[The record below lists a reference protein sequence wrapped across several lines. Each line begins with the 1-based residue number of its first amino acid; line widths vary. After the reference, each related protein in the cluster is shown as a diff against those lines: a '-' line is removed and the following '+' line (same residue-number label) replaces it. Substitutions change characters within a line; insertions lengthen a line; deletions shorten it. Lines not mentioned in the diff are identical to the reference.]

1 MRVISQ
7 DGYTD
12 IPYEDFVFSATDDW
26 KIKVAKDIVCDIRQ
40 GKLRVI
46 AEYSSREKAL
56 KVMELLRET
65 YIGMPIVI
73 QNVDV
78 SEDMAKE
85 FEILKKCGVMVR
97 AKNQPPEIEYINNA
111 VFRFPTDDEVK
122 V

>member
-26 KIKVAKDIVCDIRQ
+26 KIKVAKDVVYITGQ

-46 AEYSSREKAL
+46 AEYSSREKVL
-56 KVMELLRET
+56 KVMELLREA
-65 YIGMPIVI
+65 Y
-73 QNVDV
+73 
-78 SEDMAKE
+78 
-85 FEILKKCGVMVR
+85 LKFAHATNDNSFYTFFDNPK
-97 AKNQPPEIEYINNA
+97 
-111 VFRFPTDDEVK
+111 VFRFPADDEVK

>member
-26 KIKVAKDIVCDIRQ
+26 KIKVAKDVVYTTGQ

-46 AEYSSREKAL
+46 AEYFSREKVL
-56 KVMELLRET
+56 KVMELLRES
-65 YIGMPIVI
+65 Y
-73 QNVDV
+73 
-78 SEDMAKE
+78 
-85 FEILKKCGVMVR
+85 LKFAQATNDDSFYTFFDNPK
-97 AKNQPPEIEYINNA
+97 
-111 VFRFPTDDEVK
+111 VFLFPADDEVK

>member
-12 IPYEDFVFSATDDW
+12 IPYEGFVFCATDDW
-26 KIKVAKDIVCDIRQ
+26 KIKVAKDVVCDTGQ

-56 KVMELLRET
+56 KVMELLRESYLKFAHAT
-65 YIGMPIVI
+65 NDESFY
-73 QNVDV
+73 
-78 SEDMAKE
+78 E
-85 FEILKKCGVMVR
+85 FFD
-97 AKNQPPEIEYINNA
+97 QPK
-111 VFRFPTDDEVK
+111 VFQFPADDEVK

>member
-26 KIKVAKDIVCDIRQ
+26 KIKVAKDIVYTTGQ

-46 AEYSSREKAL
+46 AEYSSREKVL
-56 KVMELLRET
+56 KVMELLREA
-65 YIGMPIVI
+65 Y
-73 QNVDV
+73 
-78 SEDMAKE
+78 
-85 FEILKKCGVMVR
+85 LKFAHATNDDSFYTFFDNPK
-97 AKNQPPEIEYINNA
+97 
-111 VFRFPTDDEVK
+111 VFQFPADDEVK

>member
-12 IPYEDFVFSATDDW
+12 IPYEDFVFGATDDW
-26 KIKVAKDIVCDIRQ
+26 KIKVAKDVVYNTGQ

-56 KVMELLRET
+56 KVMELLREA
-65 YIGMPIVI
+65 Y
-73 QNVDV
+73 
-78 SEDMAKE
+78 
-85 FEILKKCGVMVR
+85 LKF
-97 AKNQPPEIEYINNA
+97 AQATNNDSFYA
-111 VFRFPTDDEVK
+111 FFDNPKVFRFPADDEVK

>member
-26 KIKVAKDIVCDIRQ
+26 KIKVAKDMVYTTGQ

-46 AEYSSREKAL
+46 AEYSSIEKVL
-56 KVMELLRET
+56 KVMELLREA
-65 YIGMPIVI
+65 Y
-73 QNVDV
+73 
-78 SEDMAKE
+78 
-85 FEILKKCGVMVR
+85 LKFAHATNDDSFYTFFDNPK
-97 AKNQPPEIEYINNA
+97 
-111 VFRFPTDDEVK
+111 VFRFPADDEVQ

>member
-26 KIKVAKDIVCDIRQ
+26 KIKVAKDVVCNTGQ

-46 AEYSSREKAL
+46 AEYYSREKAL
-56 KVMELLRET
+56 KVMEMLRKAWLGES
-65 YIGMPIVI
+65 V
-73 QNVDV
+73 
-78 SEDMAKE
+78 E
-85 FEILKKCGVMVR
+85 FENGFYH
-97 AKNQPPEIEYINNA
+97 KNC
-111 VFRFPTDDEVK
+111 VFRFPADDEVQ

>member
-26 KIKVAKDIVCDIRQ
+26 KIKVAKDVVYNTGQ

-56 KVMELLRET
+56 KAMELLREHNE
-65 YIGMPIVI
+65 GVI
-73 QNVDV
+73 FLKTVINTEKGNLFVSSLSKTDFNKLTQNYFQFPQD
-78 SEDMAKE
+78 D
-85 FEILKKCGVMVR
+85 
-97 AKNQPPEIEYINNA
+97 EIE
-111 VFRFPTDDEVK
+111 V
-122 V
+122 

>member
-26 KIKVAKDIVCDIRQ
+26 KIKVAKDVVYTTGQ

-56 KVMELLRET
+56 KAMELLREA
-65 YIGMPIVI
+65 YIGMPIII
-73 QNVDV
+73 QNVDI
-78 SEDMAKE
+78 SED
-85 FEILKKCGVMVR
+85 FEKNFERLKKCGVMVR
-97 AKNQPPEIEYINNA
+97 VENQPSKVDFINNA
-111 VFRFPTDDEVK
+111 IFQFPADDEVDA
-122 V
+122 

>member
-26 KIKVAKDIVCDIRQ
+26 KIKVAKDVVYTTGQ

-46 AEYSSREKAL
+46 AEYSSREKVL
-56 KVMELLRET
+56 KVMELLREA
-65 YIGMPIVI
+65 Y
-73 QNVDV
+73 
-78 SEDMAKE
+78 
-85 FEILKKCGVMVR
+85 LKFAHATNDDSFYTFFDNPK
-97 AKNQPPEIEYINNA
+97 
-111 VFRFPTDDEVK
+111 VFQFPADDEVK

>member
-26 KIKVAKDIVCDIRQ
+26 KIKVAKDVVHNTGE

-46 AEYSSREKAL
+46 AEYSSREKVL
-56 KVMELLRET
+56 KVMELLREA
-65 YIGMPIVI
+65 Y
-73 QNVDV
+73 
-78 SEDMAKE
+78 
-85 FEILKKCGVMVR
+85 LKF
-97 AKNQPPEIEYINNA
+97 AHATNNDSFYA
-111 VFRFPTDDEVK
+111 FFDNPKVFRFPADDEVK

>member
-26 KIKVAKDIVCDIRQ
+26 KIKVAKDVVCDTRQ

-56 KVMELLRET
+56 KVMELLREA
-65 YIGMPIVI
+65 Y
-73 QNVDV
+73 
-78 SEDMAKE
+78 
-85 FEILKKCGVMVR
+85 LKFVQATNDDSFYTFFDNPK
-97 AKNQPPEIEYINNA
+97 
-111 VFRFPTDDEVK
+111 VFLFPTDDEVK

>member
-26 KIKVAKDIVCDIRQ
+26 KIKVAKDIVYTTGQ

-46 AEYSSREKAL
+46 AEYSSREKVL
-56 KVMELLRET
+56 KVMELLREA
-65 YIGMPIVI
+65 Y
-73 QNVDV
+73 
-78 SEDMAKE
+78 
-85 FEILKKCGVMVR
+85 LKFAHATNDNSFYTFFDNPK
-97 AKNQPPEIEYINNA
+97 
-111 VFRFPTDDEVK
+111 VFRFPADDEVQ